1 MTGLSIG
8 KVVYNILSSD
18 KSFKEVIG
26 NRIYPLIADEGT
38 IFPFVIYSRI
48 GIDEQSTKDSTSEQ
62 IRVLVQVAANNYQQ
76 SIETAEIIRAAM
88 EHKSG
93 TFNNLLIEDI
103 ILEDASEDWLDD
115 TFIQNLNFNIYYG
128 KN

>member
-18 KSFKEVIG
+18 KSFKETIG

-38 IFPFVIYSRI
+38 SFPFVIYSRI
-48 GIDEQSTKDSTSEQ
+48 GIDEQSTKDSSEEQ

-93 TFNNLLIEDI
+93 LFNNLLIEDI

-115 TFIQNLNFNIYYG
+115 AFIQNLNFNIYYG

>member
-18 KSFKEVIG
+18 KSFKETIG

-38 IFPFVIYSRI
+38 SFPFVIYSRI
-48 GIDEQSTKDSTSEQ
+48 GIDEQSTKDSSEEQ

-88 EHKSG
+88 EHKNG
-93 TFNNLLIEDI
+93 LFNNLLIEDI

>member
-18 KSFKEVIG
+18 KSFKETIG

-38 IFPFVIYSRI
+38 TFPFVIYSRI
-48 GIDEQSTKDSTSEQ
+48 GIDEQSTKDNSEEQ

>member
-18 KSFKEVIG
+18 NNLKKIIG
-26 NRIYPLIADEGT
+26 DKIYPLIADEGT
-38 IFPFVIYSRI
+38 TFPFVIYSRI
-48 GIDEQSTKDSTSEQ
+48 GIDQQSSKDSTDDE

-76 SIETAEIIRAAM
+76 SVEIAELIRSIL
-88 EHKSG
+88 EHWTG
-93 TFNNLLIEDI
+93 TVNNLYIEDI

-115 TFIQNLNFNIYYG
+115 SFIQNLNFNIIYG

>member
-18 KSFKEVIG
+18 NNLKKIIG
-26 NRIYPLIADEGT
+26 DKIYPLIADEGT
-38 IFPFVIYSRI
+38 TFPFVIYSRI
-48 GIDEQSTKDSTSEQ
+48 GIDQQSSKDSTDDE
-62 IRVLVQVAANNYQQ
+62 IRVLVQVATTNYQQ
-76 SIETAEIIRAAM
+76 SVEIAELIRSTL
-88 EHKSG
+88 EHWTG
-93 TFNNLLIEDI
+93 TINNLYIEDI

-115 TFIQNLNFNIYYG
+115 SFIQNLNFNIIYG

>member
-38 IFPFVIYSRI
+38 SFPFVIYSRI

-93 TFNNLLIEDI
+93 TFNNLSIEDI

-115 TFIQNLNFNIYYG
+115 TFIQNLNFNIYYH
-128 KN
+128 

>member
-1 MTGLSIG
+1 MDN
-8 KVVYNILSSD
+8 K
-18 KSFKEVIG
+18 K
-26 NRIYPLIADEGT
+26 
-38 IFPFVIYSRI
+38 
-48 GIDEQSTKDSTSEQ
+48 EQ

-93 TFNNLLIEDI
+93 TFNNLSIEDI

>member
-18 KSFKEVIG
+18 KSFKEAIG

-48 GIDEQSTKDSTSEQ
+48 GIDE
-62 IRVLVQVAANNYQQ
+62 
-76 SIETAEIIRAAM
+76 
-88 EHKSG
+88 
-93 TFNNLLIEDI
+93 
-103 ILEDASEDWLDD
+103 
-115 TFIQNLNFNIYYG
+115 
-128 KN
+128 

>member
-62 IRVLVQVAANNYQQ
+62 LRVLVQVAANNYQ
-76 SIETAEIIRAAM
+76 
-88 EHKSG
+88 
-93 TFNNLLIEDI
+93 
-103 ILEDASEDWLDD
+103 
-115 TFIQNLNFNIYYG
+115 
-128 KN
+128 